1 VLSLAFVVA
10 SAFAGPAVAHHS
22 FAMFD
27 ATKPMT
33 MSGTVKELEWT
44 NPHSWLRI
52 LVLDEASGQTRE
64 WALELGSPAQQI
76 RIGWNRDTVKT
87 GDKVTVTIHPLKDGA
102 RGGGLISA
110 TLPNGTTLGN
120 GGLMRG
126 DSQCQSSRFPGGA
139 QAGIFADASEGARCN

>member
-1 VLSLAFVVA
+1 LVTAVFLA
-10 SAFAGPAVAHHS
+10 SPAATHHS

-27 ATKPMT
+27 SERPMT
-33 MSGTVKELEWT
+33 LTGTVKEVEWV

-52 LVLDEASGQTRE
+52 LVADQATGKTLE

-76 RIGWNRDTVKT
+76 RIGWNRDTVKV
-87 GDKVTVTIHPLKDGA
+87 GDNVTVTIHPLKDGA

-139 QAGIFADASEGARCN
+139 QAGIFGSADEGARCN